1 MNFDKRLIDISMLTD
16 EDLQKSANGIFI
28 GIITLGIPINVIAA
42 CIWMFGRKS
51 KTLCCATYFASNA
64 VADFLCLAISGIS
77 TFPWK
82 VHTYS
87 YKYFHSLDL
96 WLITWYTTHLLLAS
110 SNWISV
116 SITVERALTM
126 FCPFVFRPQAMR
138 RRSKYV
144 VLAICVLLISTY
156 VPLKYSYI
164 YTDHVDGQ
172 IMNLFDLTV
181 RIVVPFILIVVINT
195 AVVAT
200 LCKKRFQQNTVSTN
214 RRSYVE
220 VFTKIT
226 VFTGLSFTLSN
237 TLGVIIYMHSFGI
250 DLEITSFYTVMNVAE
265 YLYFCNCFSNP
276 VICFTVCKSVREDVW
291 SFVSMVAMK
300 CRNALHCRR
309 LEQENLPEPVPV

>member
-1 MNFDKRLIDISMLTD
+1 
-16 EDLQKSANGIFI
+16 
-28 GIITLGIPINVIAA
+28 LGIPINVIAA

-64 VADFLCLAISGIS
+64 VADFLCLAIPGILS
-77 TFPWK
+77 
-82 VHTYS
+82 VN
-87 YKYFHSLDL
+87 YFQNLYV
-96 WLITWYTTHLLLAS
+96 WFITWYTTHLLLAS

-126 FCPFVFRPQAMR
+126 CCPFVFRPQAMR

-156 VPLKYSYI
+156 VPLKYFYMYS
-164 YTDHVDGQ
+164 VDWR
-172 IMNLFDLTV
+172 IMQLIDLTV
-181 RIVVPFILIVVINT
+181 RMVVPFILIVVINT
-195 AVVAT
+195 AVVAI

-237 TLGVIIYMHSFGI
+237 TVGVFMFLFDYFNFYLGIFPLLTVYEVADYM
-250 DLEITSFYTVMNVAE
+250 Y
-265 YLYFCNCFSNP
+265 YFNCISNP
-276 VICFTVCKSVREDVW
+276 VICFTVCKSVREDLW

-300 CRNALHCRR
+300 CRNAFQCRR